1 MRGST
6 NSLSLSLSRF
16 SKTVMA
22 ALPFWALAL
31 IIGFVPVRALEI
43 IDYFVAH
50 AVLSASILG
59 ASMIF
64 SLLIIYF
71 LYSMRFITKRIN
83 RLSDYARKMSPEQ
96 TTADLSIRYR
106 LQWVLVIWLVL
117 LGINALL
124 FGVPDDFKGIFAEDI
139 PLFAYFFFIF
149 ASFLWLYCYSMLE
162 IYTAGKLP
170 LQLTPFTEDR
180 ALGLKPF
187 GTTSLKLVSVYAVFP
202 IVVTVLGQIN
212 IILDAPGGM
221 TVQLAPLRA
230 SDIIFV
236 TGLVLVGIGL
246 FFLPLL
252 SIHRRLRE
260 AKRNELGWVNSQY
273 TTIVRKLKELM
284 APGRGDEHR
293 DERRALADDLT
304 MVRQLQSDVLRI
316 QAWPFDLG
324 VITRLGTLLV
334 LPPFLGVFARIL
346 ILTFLHI

>member
-1 MRGST
+1 
-6 NSLSLSLSRF
+6 
-16 SKTVMA
+16 MA

-71 LYSMRFITKRIN
+71 LYSMRFITKRID

-106 LQWVLVIWLVL
+106 LRWVLVIWLIL

-124 FGVPDDFKGIFAEDI
+124 FGLPDSFNGIFAEDI

-162 IYTAGKLP
+162 IYRAGKLP

-180 ALGLKPF
+180 TLGLKPF

-230 SDIIFV
+230 SDIAMSWA
-236 TGLVLVGIGL
+236 G
-246 FFLPLL
+246 
-252 SIHRRLRE
+252 SIR
-260 AKRNELGWVNSQY
+260 S
-273 TTIVRKLKELM
+273 
-284 APGRGDEHR
+284 
-293 DERRALADDLT
+293 
-304 MVRQLQSDVLRI
+304 
-316 QAWPFDLG
+316 
-324 VITRLGTLLV
+324 TRLL
-334 LPPFLGVFARIL
+334 FAS
-346 ILTFLHI
+346 

>member
-1 MRGST
+1 
-6 NSLSLSLSRF
+6 
-16 SKTVMA
+16 
-22 ALPFWALAL
+22 
-31 IIGFVPVRALEI
+31 
-43 IDYFVAH
+43 
-50 AVLSASILG
+50 
-59 ASMIF
+59 
-64 SLLIIYF
+64 
-71 LYSMRFITKRIN
+71 
-83 RLSDYARKMSPEQ
+83 
-96 TTADLSIRYR
+96 
-106 LQWVLVIWLVL
+106 
-117 LGINALL
+117 
-124 FGVPDDFKGIFAEDI
+124 
-139 PLFAYFFFIF
+139 
-149 ASFLWLYCYSMLE
+149 
-162 IYTAGKLP
+162 
-170 LQLTPFTEDR
+170 
-180 ALGLKPF
+180 
-187 GTTSLKLVSVYAVFP
+187 
-202 IVVTVLGQIN
+202 
-212 IILDAPGGM
+212 M

-273 TTIVRKLKELM
+273 TAIVRKLKELM
-284 APGRGDEHR
+284 ASGRGDEHR